1 MATLR
6 ELNTQD
12 LREETFAPY
21 VRDCIVDFKA
31 GMDAQFIGHVKAK
44 HLEVSNKFLRER
56 ITKGEWD
63 DDLKKIIFPSKASSI
78 DGIAEMDLCR
88 VIGDHLLHGS
98 NGDEFDCLVEF
109 LAWAK
114 CDWGITKDLPKGDA
128 FVSRLDMPQGV
139 SGRLY
144 DRDRRHDW
152 RKGPIACT
160 RIEVIITRNVKFWE
174 DVVFYGRSRRKPFFV
189 KTAYG
194 VE

>member
-6 ELNTQD
+6 ALNTQNE
-12 LREETFAPY
+12 REEMFAPY

-31 GMDAQFIGHVKAK
+31 GMDAKFISHVEER
-44 HLEVSNKFLRER
+44 HLEVSNRFLRER

-63 DDLKKIIFPSKASSI
+63 DDLKKTIFPSRSSSI
-78 DGIAEMDLCR
+78 DGISSSELCR
-88 VIGDHLLHGS
+88 MIGDHLLHGS
-98 NGDEFDCLVEF
+98 NGKEFGYLVEH

-114 CDWGITKDLPKGDA
+114 CDWGVSENTPKGDP
-128 FVSRLDMPQGV
+128 FETWIDMPEGV

-144 DRDRRHDW
+144 DRDHRHDW

-160 RIEVIITRNVKFWE
+160 RIEVIITRNVSFWE
-174 DVVFYGRSRRKPFFV
+174 DMVFYGHSRRKPFFV